1 MGAAFDESASEEEAQ
16 MKIVDEIHYEPNFK
30 PNPAV
35 YSLPSKPGQ
44 LTALAMAMRRVQ
56 LRLDIHRILKAARH
70 RRQAEVAALTF
81 NSRYGTFAAAP

>member
-1 MGAAFDESASEEEAQ
+1 MSYDESQSKTAYEAGDKAYEEFR
-16 MKIVDEIHYEPNFK
+16 KHR
-30 PNPAV
+30 
-35 YSLPSKPGQ
+35 
-44 LTALAMAMRRVQ
+44 LAMAMRRVQ